1 MFATASRRSLTP
13 SPEPIPIPPR
23 HAASPE
29 LEEGEIPRS
38 SSPSSYFT
46 AAEYQP
52 SRESSVASTSLAGS
66 EGVLS
71 EAETVDVVQVR
82 RDDDEINEEQLEV
95 AGWAHIQQRIINNIV
110 ESIHVNPA
118 FFDTLVARF
127 PDQNEIFGTTIE
139 AWRGLHLVCRR
150 VEARQRERI
159 AAELDAGV
167 DDNDDPSGWEAYIR
181 TGGNP
186 PPNPNNRLLHTPP
199 PGGSPRDSI
208 RTNITYRND
217 VDRSLITNTYVVSA
231 EDIQDEY
238 YVAYD

>member
-38 SSPSSYFT
+38 SSSASYFT

-52 SRESSVASTSLAGS
+52 LRESSVASTSLAGS
-66 EGVLS
+66 EGALS
-71 EAETVDVVQVR
+71 EAETVDVVQIR
-82 RDDDEINEEQLEV
+82 RDDDEINKEQAEV
-95 AGWAHIQQRIINNIV
+95 AGWAHLQQRIINNIV

-118 FFDTLVARF
+118 FFDILVARF

-150 VEARQRERI
+150 LEERQRNRE
-159 AAELDAGV
+159 AAEIDAEV
-167 DDNDDPSGWEAYIR
+167 EDDDPAGWEAYIR

-186 PPNPNNRLLHTPP
+186 PPNPN
-199 PGGSPRDSI
+199 D
-208 RTNITYRND
+208 
-217 VDRSLITNTYVVSA
+217 
-231 EDIQDEY
+231 
-238 YVAYD
+238 